1 MPKYEIALVYD
12 SPSFGQ
18 VSVEADTWEEAV
30 ASLSY
35 DDWDDNCHNFE
46 RSDDI
51 WERRVIHVYNQ
62 DNDIVAEDLSF
73 DCTSVCGST
82 VARRIGHTLNT
93 CEMSDDAKT
102 SLAAIIDEIDTMH
115 QDPIFKKREKVMR
128 YVVETRMGN
137 VWEDVWSEDGEPM
150 TFDSEEA
157 AEAEIEDTLDTL
169 QEAYELGDMSSPM
182 TRDEFRIVAL

>member
-1 MPKYEIALVYD
+1 MPTFNIALVYD
-12 SPSFGQ
+12 TLSFGQ

-35 DDWDDNCHNFE
+35 DDWDDNCHE
-46 RSDDI
+46 KSDDI
-51 WERRVIHVYNQ
+51 WERRVFHVYNQ
-62 DNDIVAEDLSF
+62 DNDIVAEDLAF
-73 DCTSVCGST
+73 DCISICGST

-102 SLAAIIDEIDTMH
+102 SLAAIIDEMETMH

-128 YVVETRMGN
+128 YVVETRMGS
-137 VWEDVWSEDGEPM
+137 VWEAVWSEDQEPM
-150 TFDSEEA
+150 IFDSEE
-157 AEAEIEDTLDTL
+157 EAEVEIAETLEDL